1 MSEAPEWLEDGI
13 CVFAL
18 QIAAGDESANR
29 VDDAIA
35 ILEDA
40 GVPCHSVI
48 KEGENRNRTVYMEA
62 EVLVPSSQHLRAASL
77 LDLHLLNQEM
87 EAEWK
92 GHFETLSDDELME
105 LEAEDLVAGLLDRAD
120 RLKRAYE
127 DELLKRGLAELETG
141 E

>member
-1 MSEAPEWLEDGI
+1 MSEAPEWLEEGI
-13 CVFAL
+13 CVFAMEVTPGSADRL
-18 QIAAGDESANR
+18 DEA
-29 VDDAIA
+29 VA

-40 GVPCHSVI
+40 GVPCHAVM
-48 KEGENRNRTVYMEA
+48 KEAEQRGRQTYLQG
-62 EVLVPSSQHLRAASL
+62 EVLVPTNQHLRATSL
-77 LDLHLLNQEM
+77 LDLHLLNAEM
-87 EAEWK
+87 EEEWK

-105 LEAEDLVAGLLDRAD
+105 LEAEDLIAGFLDRAD